1 MPAFLASCSMKV
13 EGDSRLVRQ
22 ALEYS
27 GKMNIA
33 IDGPAGAGKS
43 TIAKLVAKR
52 LGYVYVDTGAMYRA
66 VTWHMLQRNIDPDHT
81 VEVLQEAEQL
91 VIELIPDEQG
101 QRVLANEVDVTAD
114 IRSLAINRI
123 VSRYA
128 QIEGLRVKLATL
140 QRQMA
145 LRKGVVMD
153 GRDIGTH
160 VLPHAEVKVFMT
172 ATVQERARRRFAEM
186 DGSESITLEQL
197 EREIAARDQL
207 DEQRE
212 FSPLVCAED
221 ATVLD
226 TTLMSIEEVVERII
240 AMAQSVQSGRV

>member
-1 MPAFLASCSMKV
+1 M
-13 EGDSRLVRQ
+13 
-22 ALEYS
+22 LEHN
-27 GKMNIA
+27 GKINIA

-43 TIAKLVAKR
+43 TIARMVAKR

-66 VTWHMLQRNIDPDHT
+66 VTWHMLQLNIEP
-81 VEVLQEAEQL
+81 ENAEKVLQEAQNL

-101 QRVLANEVDVTAD
+101 QKVLANGADVTAD
-114 IRSLAINRI
+114 IRSLTVNRI

-128 QIEGLRVKLATL
+128 QIEGLRVKLSSL

-160 VLPHAEVKVFMT
+160 VLPDAELKIFMT
-172 ATVQERARRRFAEM
+172 ATVQERARRRYAEM
-186 DGSESITLEQL
+186 DASEGITLEQL
-197 EREIAARDQL
+197 EREIAERDQL

-212 FSPLVCAED
+212 FSPLVCADD
-221 ATVLD
+221 AVVLD
-226 TTLMSIEEVVERII
+226 TTSMSIDQVSDHILML
-240 AMAQSVQSGRV
+240 AHTTMAGRVQ